1 MPRRVRRTPA
11 GRADAWIGPARRRR
25 LAAPRPAAATGCD
38 PGSQGG
44 VRMADGG
51 FHTVR
56 DQARPELLW
65 FLRHRD
71 ALGRWPVIAEEW
83 AHRVEARREAEEN
96 RARRDITYL
105 HGAGR

>member
-1 MPRRVRRTPA
+1 
-11 GRADAWIGPARRRR
+11 
-25 LAAPRPAAATGCD
+25 
-38 PGSQGG
+38 
-44 VRMADGG
+44 
-51 FHTVR
+51 VR